1 LGKKINSKQ
10 ISESGLEAAKILYY
24 KYMVH
29 YFIHEKDF
37 QQVSKSHQ
45 IIFDTINKLSPEQQ
59 SAIDPTGNEKK
70 LSFQNF
76 VLYLLI
82 APYTN
87 EKVDLMHIV
96 EANYSRELDHEELI
110 AKFVRKLLTF
120 ELMPLD
126 EKEVEQ

>member
-1 LGKKINSKQ
+1 
-10 ISESGLEAAKILYY
+10 
-24 KYMVH
+24 M
-29 YFIHEKDF
+29 
-37 QQVSKSHQ
+37 SKSHQ